1 VTGVQTC
8 ALPISVVGA
17 ARNRATTSFAAMSD
31 GGDGAGGSSSAPA
44 PIRSSGRP
52 APANLGGN
60 GGAAGAGTKPL
71 KLPDLSGEKGS
82 DA

>member
-1 VTGVQTC
+1 
-8 ALPISVVGA
+8 
-17 ARNRATTSFAAMSD
+17 MSD
-31 GGDGAGGSSSAPA
+31 AGDGAGGEPAAPA
-44 PIRSSGRP
+44 PIRSSARP